1 MQLLFLCGGT
11 YTMDFKEAA
20 EFVNE
25 IKPKI
30 TIPIHYGDIVG
41 SKEDAENFKRLVNN
55 DINCKIFL

>member
-1 MQLLFLCGGT
+1 
-11 YTMDFKEAA
+11 MDFKEAA